1 MKRSIALVILPFCC
15 RLLVSCAS
23 FDAGNGSALY
33 NDRLANED
41 SVYFVQVPASSS
53 SQDLSDAIIE
63 ETARQI
69 FIRKGVSARYS
80 ITGDGAG
87 RRTSGQ
93 IDFNRGNLYALS
105 GQLET
110 LKTVTTK
117 NGVQALVRYRGK
129 DGFKNVALPSI
140 RSLGK
145 NGNPDWVDNPPS
157 GFSFYAS
164 VEVSSARA
172 GAADGF
178 QNADTMAIASL
189 ARFMGKESSSGSSKA
204 YQGAFSGAY
213 IARRW
218 YNPSMGTYYSL
229 AVVSRMAGNSSP

>member
-23 FDAGNGSALY
+23 FDAGNGNALY
-33 NDRLANED
+33 SDRRANED
-41 SVYFVQVPASSS
+41 SVYFVQVPPSTS
-53 SQDLSDAIIE
+53 SQDLSEAIIE

-69 FIRKGVSARYS
+69 FIRKGVTARYS
-80 ITGDGAG
+80 VMGDGAG
-87 RRTSGQ
+87 RKTSGQ
-93 IDFNRGNLYALS
+93 IDFNRGNLYTLS

-110 LKTVTTK
+110 LKTVTAK
-117 NGVQALVRYRGK
+117 NGTQALVRYRGK
-129 DGFKNVALPSI
+129 DGFRNVTLPSM
-140 RSLGK
+140 RSFGK
-145 NGNPDWVDNPPS
+145 NGNPDWVTDPPS

-164 VEVSSARA
+164 VEASSARA

-189 ARFMGKESSSGSSKA
+189 ARLMGKESSSGSSKL
-204 YQGAFSGAY
+204 YQGSFSGAY

-218 YNPSMGTYYSL
+218 YNPSTATYYSL
-229 AVVSRMAGNSSP
+229 AVVPRMAGNSSR